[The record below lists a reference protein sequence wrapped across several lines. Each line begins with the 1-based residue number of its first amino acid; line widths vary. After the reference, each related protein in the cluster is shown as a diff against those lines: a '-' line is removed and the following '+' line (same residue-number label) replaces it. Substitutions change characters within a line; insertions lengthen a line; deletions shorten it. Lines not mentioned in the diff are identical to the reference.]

1 MTSTRGGRGRWALAV
16 VLAAVLIAGGAAD
29 AQPKS
34 YRFGA
39 VLPLTGNGATAGEW
53 MRKGTE
59 LAVAEINA
67 KGGIDGVPL
76 EAVFEDSQTLARAG
90 VSAITKLVTIDRVP
104 FVHTA
109 YTGITLAMVPI
120 AEKNKIVLMNGGG
133 VSPRLGGASPMLFNQ
148 IPLGDF
154 QFAVLARYV
163 RDDLKLDRVAIIY
176 RNDDYGDGMVEW
188 ARRELPRI
196 RLNLVGAESFEFGS
210 QDFRSQLAKLRATNP
225 TGIFVVA
232 AGLEQANILKQA
244 AEMGLKVTW
253 LGFTPF
259 ESRDIAQIA
268 AVPAEGSRYTMPE
281 AVGPRYDALLAAFT
295 ARYKMAQP
303 DYLVAGYYDATEI
316 FANALRYARGK
327 GWEYTGDSI
336 RKALLEMPPYDG
348 VFGKT
353 QFAADGTVR
362 KSISI
367 KTFRGGKPAVVKTF
381 SLDEILRMK

>member
-1 MTSTRGGRGRWALAV
+1 MTRTRGGIGPCAVALAV
-16 VLAAVLIAGGAAD
+16 VLLAGSVVD

-67 KGGIDGVPL
+67 QGGINGVPL
-76 EAVFEDSQTLARAG
+76 EVVFEDSQTLARGA
-90 VSAITKLVTIDRVP
+90 VSAFTKLVTVDRVP
-104 FVHTA
+104 FAHTA
-109 YTGITLAMVPI
+109 YTSIILAMVPI
-120 AEKNKIVLMNGGG
+120 AEKHKVVLMNGGG
-133 VSPRLGGASPMLFNQ
+133 ISPRLGGASPMLFNQ

-154 QFAVLARYV
+154 QFAVLARHV
-163 RDDLKLDRVAIIY
+163 RDELRLDRVAMIY
-176 RNDDYGDGMVEW
+176 RNDDFGVGMIEW
-188 ARRELPRI
+188 ARKELPGI

-225 TGIFVVA
+225 AGIFVVA

-268 AVPAEGSRYTMPE
+268 AAPAEGSRYTMPE
-281 AVGPRYDALLAAFT
+281 AVGPRYDALLAAFN
-295 ARYKMAQP
+295 ARYKMGQP
-303 DYLVAGYYDATEI
+303 DYLVAGYYDSTEI
-316 FANALRYARGK
+316 FANALRYAVGK
-327 GWEYTGDSI
+327 GWEYNGDNI
-336 RKALLEMPPYDG
+336 RKAILEMPPYDG

-367 KTFRGGKPAVVKTF
+367 KTFRCGKPAVVKTY
-381 SLDEILRMK
+381 SLDEILRMQ

>member
-1 MTSTRGGRGRWALAV
+1 MTRARGGIGWLAVALAV
-16 VLAAVLIAGGAAD
+16 VLIASGVAD

-67 KGGIDGVPL
+67 KGGINGVPL
-76 EAVFEDSQTLARAG
+76 EVVFEDSQTLARAA
-90 VSAITKLVTIDRVP
+90 VSALTKLVTVDRVP
-104 FVHTA
+104 FAHTA
-109 YTGITLAMVPI
+109 YTNITLAMVPI
-120 AEKNKIVLMNGGG
+120 AEKHKVVLMNGGG

-163 RDDLKLDRVAIIY
+163 RDELRLDRVAMIY
-176 RNDDYGDGMVEW
+176 RNDDYGVGMIEW
-188 ARRELPRI
+188 ARKELPGL
-196 RLNLVGAESFEFGS
+196 RLNLVGTESFEFGS
-210 QDFRSQLAKLRATNP
+210 QDFRSQLAKLRAANP
-225 TGIFVVA
+225 AGIVVVA

-268 AVPAEGSRYTMPE
+268 AAPAEGSRYTMPE
-281 AVGPRYDALLAAFT
+281 AVGPRYDALLAAFS
-295 ARYKMAQP
+295 ARYKMGQP
-303 DYLVAGYYDATEI
+303 DYLVAGYYDSTEI
-316 FANALRYARGK
+316 FANALRYALGK
-327 GWEYTGDSI
+327 GWEYSGDSI
-336 RKALLEMPPYDG
+336 RKAILEMPPYDG

-353 QFAADGTVR
+353 QFAPDGTVR

-367 KTFRGGKPAVVKTF
+367 KTFRSGKPAVVKTY
-381 SLDEILRMK
+381 SLDEILRMQ

>member
-1 MTSTRGGRGRWALAV
+1 MMSTREGRGRWVVALAV
-16 VLAAVLIAGGAAD
+16 VLFAGGLAE

-59 LAVAEINA
+59 LAVAEINE
-67 KGGIDGVPL
+67 KGGINGVPL
-76 EAVFEDSQTLARAG
+76 EVVFEDSQTLARAA
-90 VSAITKLVTIDRVP
+90 VSALTKLVTVDRVP
-104 FVHTA
+104 FAHTA
-109 YTGITLAMVPI
+109 YTGITLAMLPI
-120 AEKNKIVLMNGGG
+120 AEKHKVVLMNGGG
-133 VSPRLGGASPMLFNQ
+133 ISPRLSGASPMLFNQ

-163 RDDLKLDRVAIIY
+163 RDELRLDRVAMIY
-176 RNDDYGDGMVEW
+176 RNDDFGVGMIEW
-188 ARRELPRI
+188 ARKELPRI
-196 RLNLVGAESFEFGS
+196 RLTLVAAESFELGS
-210 QDFRSQLAKLRATNP
+210 QDFRSQLAKLRAANP
-225 TGIFVVA
+225 AGIFVVA
-232 AGLEQANILKQA
+232 AGLEQANILKQG

-268 AVPAEGSRYTMPE
+268 AAPAEGSRYTMPE
-281 AVGPRYDALLAAFT
+281 AVGPRYEGLLAAFN
-295 ARYKMAQP
+295 ARYKMGQP
-303 DYLVAGYYDATEI
+303 DYLVPGYYDATEI
-316 FANALRYARGK
+316 FANALRYALGK
-327 GWEYTGDSI
+327 GWEYNGDNI
-336 RKALLEMPPYDG
+336 RKALVEMPPYDG

-367 KTFRGGKPAVVKTF
+367 KTFRGGKPAVVKNY
-381 SLDEILRMK
+381 SLDEILRMQ